1 MTDVRANAP
10 REVRLAVST
19 LDAAAL
25 QPYCVPGT
33 PAERIAMVWPLT
45 VEVLS
50 PAGRPIQVTAD
61 LPGFWAGSWAA
72 VRKDMISAYPKH
84 DWPSDPAAATPTT
97 RARRGR

>member
-1 MTDVRANAP
+1 VAKRAAREIAVQSAMTDVRANAP

-45 VEVLS
+45 VEVLAFS
-50 PAGRPIQVTAD
+50 GKFDAQSRLSRSVVRVRELAG
-61 LPGFWAGSWAA
+61 
-72 VRKDMISAYPKH
+72 
-84 DWPSDPAAATPTT
+84 
-97 RARRGR
+97 